1 MVDRKILNKTIK
13 EYSLNNYQLL
23 YLDMILHSVRP
34 ILYDILVCLISSE
47 NDSHK
52 LFAPVLILSVTS
64 SLSLSMYIYIHIHT
78 NYMCICVCICMYK
91 LTYNDLYK
99 TLSYKHL

>member
-34 ILYDILVCLISSE
+34 ILYDIL
-47 NDSHK
+47 
-52 LFAPVLILSVTS
+52 AVLL
-64 SLSLSMYIYIHIHT
+64 
-78 NYMCICVCICMYK
+78 
-91 LTYNDLYK
+91 DFF
-99 TLSYKHL
+99 